1 MNALFQRCG
10 RLGHLDDVHIPPAR
24 TTDERS
30 HHNRISAILDQQ
42 IDIASFP
49 GLTPSI
55 RAREPRAATQ
65 PIGPG
70 TLESRANAG
79 HNGRTACLCLSALFR
94 YLFLEV
100 RPYRAT
106 EGAYEVGIWQ
116 SRKHGWRMTPGITHG
131 KSVARLG
138 SS

>member
-1 MNALFQRCG
+1 M
-10 RLGHLDDVHIPPAR
+10 HIPPTR
-24 TTDERS
+24 TTDERG
-30 HHNRISAILDQQ
+30 HQKRISAILDQQ

-49 GLTPSI
+49 GLAPSI
-55 RAREPRAATQ
+55 RAKEPRAATE

-70 TLESRANAG
+70 ALKGRAYTG
-79 HNGRTACLCLSALFR
+79 HNGPASFLCLSALFR
-94 YLFLEV
+94 HLFLEV

-106 EGAYEVGIWQ
+106 EGAHKVGIWQ
-116 SRKHGWRMTPGITHG
+116 SRSHGQRMAPGITHG